1 MRKSN
6 LVACCTLVL
15 VGSKLGCSTGGSS
28 ETPADAA
35 PVMDASSED
44 EGATDASDGGH
55 NADASSATCV
65 RGLDTT
71 ISTTETSEATTV
83 LAKGAD
89 SIFVGRR
96 LLSYAGDCPWI
107 QPYTVLAQ
115 ANTGTLTDSEFN
127 RLCVAPPGSYWAKQW
142 EARSIAYSATTDQ
155 VALTG
160 SGDYIFVASVSGADP
175 RWTTKSQQT
184 PDALKWG
191 VFPTNESDDP
201 PGSPVGQQAYGS
213 AIDGARIRVV
223 GNNAANEGLSLLF
236 EDGESGIG
244 AALVA
249 KSLVENRIK
258 TFYSIAVAPAG
269 VAYAVGVTQAGSP
282 GVVKLTSSNTVDETF
297 GTQGLATLAVS
308 NTTGAGVAMSPSGQV
323 IVLASHGSGELVLT
337 KIDQGGVVDLTFGES
352 GSMAIPLVHPFGRHL
367 DIGIGSDSSIFV
379 GGLARNSDGIAN
391 RGALARVL
399 PTGVLDPSYGVDG
412 IAAAPLFAQKDGK
425 APNRVL
431 LAITPD
437 ASLCTGHVTLFV
449 GVDTD
454 TPRPMNDFGVTSYGY
469 GYTFT
474 P

>member
-1 MRKSN
+1 
-6 LVACCTLVL
+6 
-15 VGSKLGCSTGGSS
+15 
-28 ETPADAA
+28 
-35 PVMDASSED
+35 
-44 EGATDASDGGH
+44 
-55 NADASSATCV
+55 
-65 RGLDTT
+65 
-71 ISTTETSEATTV
+71 
-83 LAKGAD
+83 
-89 SIFVGRR
+89 
-96 LLSYAGDCPWI
+96 
-107 QPYTVLAQ
+107 
-115 ANTGTLTDSEFN
+115 
-127 RLCVAPPGSYWAKQW
+127 
-142 EARSIAYSATTDQ
+142 
-155 VALTG
+155 
-160 SGDYIFVASVSGADP
+160 
-175 RWTTKSQQT
+175 
-184 PDALKWG
+184 
-191 VFPTNESDDP
+191 
-201 PGSPVGQQAYGS
+201 
-213 AIDGARIRVV
+213 
-223 GNNAANEGLSLLF
+223 
-236 EDGESGIG
+236 
-244 AALVA
+244 
-249 KSLVENRIK
+249 
-258 TFYSIAVAPAG
+258 
-269 VAYAVGVTQAGSP
+269 
-282 GVVKLTSSNTVDETF
+282 
-297 GTQGLATLAVS
+297 
-308 NTTGAGVAMSPSGQV
+308 MSPSGQV